1 MFGLPIDRP
10 TTPAACRITKELS
23 LARKLLFCCLNLFSD
38 IGTRPIPPL
47 FFGVNGR
54 SP

>member
-1 MFGLPIDRP
+1 MFGLSIDRP
-10 TTPAACRITKELS
+10 TTPRRITKELS
-23 LARKLLFCCLNLFSD
+23 RKRKLLFCCLNLFSD

-54 SP
+54 LP